1 MYWPSLDIIT
11 VEPVEPN
18 MFVLCSHCLAIIFAF
33 VECLEEISCSLHP
46 GHDSGIQASGL
57 SNHGGL
63 PMGSESLQHKTRW
76 NMLELQKT
84 TIFRAVLGLGLNPTV
99 ITLYHLLRY
108 CLKHFALIIYYS
120 QPQAFCLM
128 FGL

>member
-57 SNHGGL
+57 S
-63 PMGSESLQHKTRW
+63 KTMVVCLWAQNPYNTNRW
-76 NMLELQKT
+76 NMLELVGNHHFSGC
-84 TIFRAVLGLGLNPTV
+84 FRFRIEP
-99 ITLYHLLRY
+99 
-108 CLKHFALIIYYS
+108 YS
-120 QPQAFCLM
+120 NYPV
-128 FGL
+128 